1 MIAAG
6 KVEPTYGIVVG
17 ADVADLVVTQTTK
30 TLGGI
35 APSNLTSTLSH
46 PSNIKFVNIRH
57 SGFSLPTAIA
67 LSALSLMNRSNH

>member
-30 TLGGI
+30 TLVGV
-35 APSNLTSTLSH
+35 APSNLTSTLSL
-46 PSNIKFVNIRH
+46 V
-57 SGFSLPTAIA
+57 SGLGCVASIVQILKQ
-67 LSALSLMNRSNH
+67 